1 MQTMQLFNNKY
12 KYLSTI
18 QVHTYFRLYEVE
30 HVKSNKTYFIKEC
43 NLLNKGNEDLELE
56 ITYLK
61 DLNHKY
67 FFRFVEIY
75 KENKKVFYVYEAINA
90 ISLEQYLIQNGTM
103 NVSDVVSIG
112 KQICQATMYLKER
125 FGLKCCGNL
134 SIYNVFIENK
144 SIKLLDISAAVEN
157 KLEKSLCITHF
168 EKGYSAREIAQRMG
182 DSFSDVYSIAMI
194 MYTLLSGVNASKR
207 EISNND
213 FESLQLKSNE
223 LIEIL
228 KNSCKKDPQER
239 YVDTHILYQKLNSL
253 KRKSIHCSPIV
264 IGVLSVLL
272 FFNGIL
278 CLNISKNLKVKEYFE
293 LVNTVTEFPMNDLTD
308 GKEAIEMFPDKI
320 EGYKKVANTYTR
332 IGNITLQE
340 SIALIEELKQNV
352 KLTDE
357 NSNEYQNINTLVI
370 YAYLNNIENK
380 ESWFEKLD
388 QIYPYLLQNE
398 DIYCSTLL
406 NMIDAYHHE
415 DIKEEKYRNIYRT
428 MQSFIKKEDYENS
441 YELLTSLYGMASYMN
456 ENLDYMNWLNKQN
469 VDIGNDIK
477 ASLAILENCNF
488 NELEYKNLKRK
499 AIQCF
504 NQCLYV
510 VETKDMEERGAIT
523 YE

>member
-30 HVKSNKTYFIKEC
+30 HV
-43 NLLNKGNEDLELE
+43 E

-103 NVSDVVSIG
+103 NVNDVVSIG
-112 KQICQATMYLKER
+112 KQLCQATMYLKEN

-168 EKGYSAREIAQRMG
+168 EKGYSAREVAQRMG
-182 DSFSDVYSIAMI
+182 DTSSDVYSIAMI
-194 MYTLLSGVNASKR
+194 MFTLLSGVNASKR
-207 EISNND
+207 EINNND
-213 FESLQLKSNE
+213 FDELQLKSNE
-223 LIEIL
+223 LIEVL
-228 KNSCKKDPQER
+228 KISCKKNPQER
-239 YVDTHILYQKLNSL
+239 YVDTHVLYQKLNSS
-253 KRKSIHCSPIV
+253 KRKSIHGSPIV

-278 CLNISKNLKVKEYFE
+278 CLNISKNLKVREYFE
-293 LVNTVTEFPMNDLTD
+293 LVNTITEFPMNDLTD
-308 GKEAIEMFPDKI
+308 GKEAIEMFPDRI

-352 KLTDE
+352 KLTVE
-357 NSNEYQNINTLVI
+357 NSNEYQNINTLAI

-380 ESWFEKLD
+380 ESWFEKL
-388 QIYPYLLQNE
+388 